1 MSLALATRQGN
12 LELFLSIAQ
21 SISSVCCC
29 RCAPS
34 QKREITK
41 AVKLSGKRVLG
52 IGDGGN
58 DVGMIEEAHIG
69 VGISGREG
77 KQAALSSDYSIGEF
91 KAVVKLLLWH
101 GRLIYRTTAKTC
113 MFIMHRGMI
122 IATMQFC
129 FSVMFFLID
138 VPLFNG
144 ILMFG
149 YSTVFTNL
157 PVISIVRI
165 TLVWSHPLD
174 HGCRPSF
181 RGDLGLP
188 GPVQLSAQRQTA
200 QRQKLCDH
208 GDKIHDPGN
217 PDHVPDQPPLP

>member
-1 MSLALATRQGN
+1 MSLALATRHGN
-12 LELFLSIAQ
+12 LDLFLSIA
-21 SISSVCCC
+21 SKISSVCCC

-41 AVKLSGKRVLG
+41 AVKMSGKRVLG

-69 VGISGREG
+69 IGISGREG

-101 GRLIYRTTAKTC
+101 GRLVYRTTAKTC

-129 FSVMFFLID
+129 FTVMFFLID

-149 YSTVFTNL
+149 YSTIFTNL
-157 PVISIVRI
+157 PVISIVSYYFSSDSNVLSNMSI
-165 TLVWSHPLD
+165 D
-174 HGCRPSF
+174 H
-181 RGDLGLP
+181 
-188 GPVQLSAQRQTA
+188 
-200 QRQKLCDH
+200 
-208 GDKIHDPGN
+208 
-217 PDHVPDQPPLP
+217 